1 MDDYAI
7 DVEIEVTAE
16 NAEEAHKMVVDLMS
30 AAHGILKAD
39 HAPFSYFIVQPYK
52 LIAKEMNDG

>member
-16 NAEEAHKMVVDLMS
+16 NAEEAHKMVVDLMRS
-30 AAHGILKAD
+30 AHGTLKAD
-39 HAPFSYFIVQPYK
+39 HAPFHYYIIPPHK
-52 LIAKEMNDG
+52 LIAKEGD